1 MNFATAQ
8 ALADTVL
15 YEGYVLY
22 PYRASAGKNQ
32 VRFQFG
38 VVAPRA
44 YAGDDEGPA
53 GVSGAVEPWRTRTE
67 CLLEP
72 GDDADVTVVL
82 RFLQLQ
88 SRTIEERTDDG
99 FRPVAE
105 LDTGAVRLVT
115 WDEAVE
121 QQVELTV
128 SAAALLAGHRVQAF
142 SFEGSEEIEDE
153 PGGAARIV
161 RRRRPIEGRVVLT
174 AEEIPGPYGV
184 VKLRVDVE
192 NLSEWNAPDPAAV
205 RDDALAH
212 SLLSAHSMLGLSRGR
227 FLSLLDPPE
236 WARPLAE
243 SCDNRHTWPILIGN
257 DDVMLSAPI
266 ILYDHQEIA
275 AESPGDLY
283 DGLEIDEILSLR
295 TLTLTD
301 EEKAEARATDPR
313 AAAIID
319 RVDTMSEEV
328 LSRLHG
334 ALRGLQPTKPA
345 DGPIVIG
352 IPGEP
357 GPGAFDPYAELVREP
372 IPGNDPSVP
381 WWDPG
386 ADASVDPDTDA
397 VLVQGVAV
405 SKGAKVV
412 LRPGRQLDDPGGAR
426 RATDAQDFFYDGR
439 VAIVQA
445 VIFDVDGEEYLACS
459 LDDVPDVDL
468 AHGRFLYFRPSEVDP
483 TERPS
488 SRGAR

>member
-1 MNFATAQ
+1 MNFDTAR
-8 ALADTVL
+8 ALANTVL

-22 PYRASAGKNQ
+22 PYRASAKKNQ

-38 VVAPRA
+38 VVAPRV
-44 YAGDDEGPA
+44 YADATGVADDGPS

-67 CLLEP
+67 CLIEP
-72 GDDADVTVVL
+72 GDDADLTVVL

-88 SRTIEERTDDG
+88 ARVVEERTDGG

-105 LDTGAVRLVT
+105 LTTSGGRLVS

-121 QQVELTV
+121 QSVEVVV
-128 SAAALLAGHRVQAF
+128 SVAALLAGHRVHPF
-142 SFEGSEEIEDE
+142 DCPGSEEVEDV

-161 RRRRPIEGRVVLT
+161 RRRRPVWGRVVLS
-174 AEEIPGPYGV
+174 ASELPGPYGV
-184 VKLRVDVE
+184 VRLRVDVE
-192 NLSEWNAPDPAAV
+192 NLSGWNVEDPIAA

-212 SLLSAHSMLGLSRGR
+212 SLLSAHSMLGLSRGK
-227 FLSLLDPPE
+227 FISLLDPPE

-319 RVDTMSEEV
+319 RVDSMSEEE

-334 ALRGLQPTKPA
+334 AVRGVQPT
-345 DGPIVIG
+345 GL
-352 IPGEP
+352 
-357 GPGAFDPYAELVREP
+357 GAFDPYAELVREP
-372 IPGNDPSVP
+372 VVGKDPSVP

-386 ADASVDPDTDA
+386 ADASVDPETDS
-397 VLVQGVAV
+397 VLIQGVPV
-405 SKGAKVV
+405 SKGARVV
-412 LRPGRQLDDPGGAR
+412 LRPGRQLDEPSGAR
-426 RATDAQDFFYDGR
+426 RVTDAQDLFYDGR
-439 VAIVQA
+439 VAIVQS
-445 VIFDVDGEEYLACS
+445 VYFDVDGEEYLACS
-459 LDDVPDVDL
+459 LEDVPDVDL
-468 AHGRFLYFRPSEVDP
+468 AHGRFLYFRPYEVDP
-483 TERPS
+483 TEVS
-488 SRGAR
+488 S

>member
-1 MNFATAQ
+1 MNFSTAQ

-22 PYRASAGKNQ
+22 PYRASAKKNQ

-44 YAGDDEGPA
+44 YAGEDDGPA

-72 GDDADVTVVL
+72 GDDADLSVVL

-88 SRTIEERTDDG
+88 ARTVEERTGDA

-105 LDTGAVRLVT
+105 LTVASSAGGGSRLVS

-121 QQVELTV
+121 RRVDITLSV
-128 SAAALLAGHRVQAF
+128 AALLAGHAVQPF
-142 SFEGSEEIEDE
+142 SFPAAEEIEDV
-153 PGGAARIV
+153 PGGTARIV
-161 RRRRPIEGRVVLT
+161 RRMRPVAGRIVLV
-174 AEEIPGPYGV
+174 AEEVPGPYGV

-192 NLSEWNAPDPAAV
+192 NTSEWSASDPVAA
-205 RDDALAH
+205 RDDALHH
-212 SLLSAHSMLGLSRGR
+212 SLLSAHSMLGLSRGK
-227 FLSLLDPPE
+227 FVSLLDPPE
-236 WARPLAE
+236 WAHPLAE

-301 EEKAEARATDPR
+301 DEKAEARATDPR

-319 RVDTMSEEV
+319 RVDAMSEEV

-334 ALRGLQPTKPA
+334 ALRGLQPTSSY
-345 DGPIVIG
+345 
-352 IPGEP
+352 
-357 GPGAFDPYAELVREP
+357 DPYAELIREP
-372 IPGNDPSVP
+372 VPGKDLSLP

-386 ADASVDPDTDA
+386 ADASVDPDTDS
-397 VLVQGVAV
+397 VLIQGVLV

-412 LRPGRQLDDPGGAR
+412 LRPGRELDQPGGAR
-426 RATDAQDFFYDGR
+426 RVTDAQDLFYDGR

-445 VIFDVDGEEYLACS
+445 VIFDVEGEEYLACS
-459 LDDVPDVDL
+459 LEDVPDIDL
-468 AHGRFLYFRPSEVDP
+468 AHGRFLYFRPCEVDP
-483 TERPS
+483 TELAS
-488 SRGAR
+488 